1 MNHSIDLIILI
12 TGILC
17 LLVALLLILH
27 DRRKTQR
34 TMQTLEQMLC
44 EAMNGT
50 FTEHTFDESRLSS
63 LETQFAHYL
72 SASCV
77 SAQNI
82 TTEKNRIKTLISDIS
97 HQSKTPVSNLLLY
110 SELLLEEALPESARV
125 NVEAIHSQSEKL
137 RFLIDSL
144 VKLSRL
150 ENGILTLSPKER
162 PIQSMLFAVLSQYQ
176 SPASR
181 KGLYLTLQDTD
192 AYAVFDEKW
201 TSEAL
206 CNIIDNAI
214 KYTNHGG
221 ITVSVSAY
229 ELFTRIDISD
239 TGVGISEEDQPKI
252 FSRFYRAQ
260 SASCDEGVGIGLYL
274 TREILHAQNGY
285 IKVNSAPSRGS
296 VFSVFL
302 PRS

>member
-50 FTEHTFDESRLSS
+50 FTEHSFDESRLSS

-77 SAQNI
+77 SAQNV
-82 TTEKNRIKTLISDIS
+82 TTEKDRIKTLISDIS

-150 ENGILTLSPKER
+150 ENGILTLSPEER
-162 PIQSMLFAVLSQYQ
+162 PIQSMLSAVLSQYQ
-176 SPASR
+176 SPASQ

-239 TGVGISEEDQPKI
+239 TGVGINEEDQPKI
-252 FSRFYRAQ
+252 FCRFYRAQ

-285 IKVNSAPSRGS
+285 IKVTSAPSRGS

>member
-1 MNHSIDLIILI
+1 MNHSINLIILI
-12 TGILC
+12 TGIVC
-17 LLVALLLILH
+17 LLAALLLILH
-27 DRRKTQR
+27 DRRKTKR
-34 TMQTLEQMLC
+34 TMHRLEQMLQK
-44 EAMNGT
+44 AMNGT

-82 TTEKNRIKTLISDIS
+82 TTEKDRIKTLISDIS
-97 HQSKTPVSNLLLY
+97 HQSKTPVSNLILY
-110 SELLLEEALPESARV
+110 SELLLEEDLSESARV
-125 NVEAIHSQSEKL
+125 NAEAIHSQSEKL

-162 PIQSMLFAVLSQYQ
+162 PVQSMLAAVLSQYQ
-176 SPASR
+176 SPASQ

-192 AYAVFDEKW
+192 AHAVFDEKW

-206 CNIIDNAI
+206 CNIVDNAI
-214 KYTNHGG
+214 KYTDHGG
-221 ITVSVSAY
+221 ITVSVSTY

-260 SASCDEGVGIGLYL
+260 SASSDEGVGIGLYL
-274 TREILHAQNGY
+274 AREILRAQNGY
-285 IKVNSAPSRGS
+285 IKVTSAPSCGS

>member
-12 TGILC
+12 TGIIC
-17 LLVALLLILH
+17 LLAALLLILH
-27 DRRKTQR
+27 NRRETRR
-34 TMQTLEQMLC
+34 TMQTLHQMLQ

-50 FTEHTFDESRLSS
+50 FTEHTFDESRLSA

-77 SAQNI
+77 SARNI
-82 TTEKNRIKTLISDIS
+82 TTEKDRIKTLISDIS
-97 HQSKTPVSNLLLY
+97 HQSKTPISNLLLY
-110 SELLLEEALPESARV
+110 SELLLEESLSESARV
-125 NVEAIHSQSEKL
+125 NVEAIHTQSEKL

-150 ENGILTLSPKER
+150 ENGILTLCPKEQ
-162 PIQSMLFAVLSQYQ
+162 PIQSMLSAVLLQYQ
-176 SPASR
+176 SPAFQ
-181 KGLYLTLQDTD
+181 KGLYLTLQDTNTH
-192 AYAVFDEKW
+192 AVFDEKW
-201 TSEAL
+201 TQEAL
-206 CNIIDNAI
+206 GNLVDNAI
-214 KYTNHGG
+214 KYTDHGG
-221 ITVSVSAY
+221 ITISVSTY

-239 TGVGISEEDQPKI
+239 TGVGIDEEDQPKI

-274 TREILHAQNGY
+274 TREILRAQNGY
-285 IKVNSAPSRGS
+285 IKVTSALSCGS